1 MKPVAK
7 SSYSIIYSSPTKP
20 LLSRSLIELVG
31 TITVLSPTFFSHTI
45 KGVTGIVS
53 LMRVTAFCSVMTML
67 QGVMRMESEMVPW
80 GLSEAL
86 IPGRS
91 A

>member
-7 SSYSIIYSSPTKP
+7 SSYSVLPQSPYFP
-20 LLSRSLIELVG
+20 GHLELVG
-31 TITVLSPTFFSHTI
+31 TITALSPTFFSHTI

-53 LMRVTAFCSVMTML
+53 LMRVTAFCSVTTML